1 MNKINY
7 DIKVIDNFLDKN
19 DYNELC
25 NLRFDNNFQSE
36 FKVYHNEI
44 NDDKIICSS
53 INENLLKR
61 LHNKYFSKAMK
72 IFKSNMKKF

>member
-7 DIKVIDNFLDKN
+7 EIKVIDDFLDKD

-25 NLRFDNNFQSE
+25 NLRFDTNFENE

-44 NDDKIICSS
+44 NDDKIMCSS

-61 LHNKYFSKAMK
+61 LHKKYFSKA
-72 IFKSNMKKF
+72 IKFSRAI